1 MEGEWVINRIC
12 WILIKNIFF
21 VHFVSL
27 CFVLLACRSSLCFV
41 PEQVRFPGRISCLL
55 PLCVSRRQFS
65 FLQCERC
72 SYFPYAFSWS
82 CIPVLAGQISCFD
95 PVLLV
100 FPRLQILFLPLSF
113 SVPAVLNSFP
123 VFLPARFS
131 FQPWELMQA
140 DRLSCSELAAALF
153 GFRVIF
159 FLGWMFVE

>member
-100 FPRLQILFLPLSF
+100 FPRLQILFLPLFFGSCSAEF
-113 SVPAVLNSFP
+113 VSRFPARP
-123 VFLPARFS
+123 VFFS
-131 FQPWELMQA
+131 AMGTHAGRSPFML
-140 DRLSCSELAAALF
+140 
-153 GFRVIF
+153 
-159 FLGWMFVE
+159 